1 MELLP
6 ANPPPSGQ
14 VFIMFFSMYLCA
26 GSRTDASEKCSDED
40 EDCEPVPSFQSAFT
54 HALMSADLNLNVAD
68 GKILTLQLRRIKINR
83 KTRFFYFSA

>member
-6 ANPPPSGQ
+6 ANPPPPPAFRPG
-14 VFIMFFSMYLCA
+14 FYYDLCS

-83 KTRFFYFSA
+83 KTRFFYFST